1 MVEPVSAVLAFV
13 VGLAVSTIIIY
24 LIAKLFGEKEGVGS
38 ALLAAIVGAVI
49 YSVSYFFLGQG
60 ILAAIIGGIV
70 WLFALRGLYSMG
82 WTKSVVIAAAVWI
95 AALVVGLLL
104 PTVPGP
110 L

>member
-1 MVEPVSAVLAFV
+1 MVEAVSAVFAFLI
-13 VGLAVSTIIIY
+13 GLAVSTVIIY

-38 ALLAAIVGAVI
+38 ALIAALIGAVI
-49 YSVSYFFLGQG
+49 YSVSYFFIGQG
-60 ILAAIIGGIV
+60 IIAAIIAGIV
-70 WLFALRGLYSMG
+70 WLFALKGVYSIG
-82 WTKSVVIAAAVWI
+82 WTKSLVIAAAVWV